1 MATTD
6 PSRERAQHDAPP
18 RFVTATSTKLRIRV
32 RPGWVFL
39 KDLQLPPDLV
49 RRLDERF
56 PRRWFGWGKWARD
69 AVEEDL
75 KMQHFYGGKA
85 VAYLLTTEGGVVVAA
100 ADDFD
105 SPEFRA
111 SMDDLSRQE
120 WCSMSRFV
128 PFIWNDS
135 VSRL

>member
-6 PSRERAQHDAPP
+6 PSRERAQHDTPP
-18 RFVTATSTKLRIRV
+18 RFVTATSSQLRLRV

-39 KDLQLPPDLV
+39 NDLQLPPDMA
-49 RRLDERF
+49 RHLDERF
-56 PRRWFGWGKWARD
+56 PRRWFGWGKRWRD
-69 AVEEDL
+69 DAERSL
-75 KMQHFYGGKA
+75 KLQHFYGGRA

-111 SMDDLSRQE
+111 AMNDLSRPE
-120 WCSMSRFV
+120 WCSMLRFY
-128 PFIWNDS
+128 PFIWNDT
-135 VSRL
+135 VSHL